1 MLLPLLL
8 LPGLLL
14 AQQSGLAIVGGS
26 QDWSSAEFWAP
37 GELHCSLPSLSRE
50 MFDPSLNT
58 WEDTLISCQG
68 DSCDHLTPSGWQ
80 LWRQTLYSRVY
91 HTSAV
96 TSQGL
101 LLVGGYD
108 SPTTTELL
116 PWEGGDAREGFALQH
131 ESFEHCSI
139 QTSPGTIVITGGNID
154 SDYYVTS
161 SLVTEYSKLGAGE
174 EVTSRELPPLLQP
187 RLDHACGWYSVGDSQ
202 VRLVIPCP
210 LSLYHSAG
218 PPCNRW
224 LPY

>member
-1 MLLPLLL
+1 MLLLLL

-50 MFDPSLNT
+50 RFDPSLNT

-96 TSQGL
+96 VTSQGL

-116 PWEGGDAREGFALQH
+116 PWEGGESREGFTLQH
-131 ESFEHCSI
+131 ERDGHCSI
-139 QTSPGTIVITGGNID
+139 QTSPNTIVLTGGAYTD
-154 SDYYVTS
+154 
-161 SLVTEYSKLGAGE
+161 SLVTEYRGLDAGE
-174 EVTSRELPPLLQP
+174 EVTSTSTRATTTP
-187 RLDHACGWYSVGDSQ
+187 V
-202 VRLVIPCP
+202 
-210 LSLYHSAG
+210 AG
-218 PPCNRW
+218 TAWGTRR
-224 LPY
+224 